1 MVYLKKLFFRISQLT
16 LLTALLLPQHSVL
29 ASGNNELQPNGS
41 NLNIKAV
48 IADYNIATREY
59 VDNQVEGVSPAPKVL
74 QKKGWSETAV
84 MSQRAV
90 TRAIEEEAEGAIS
103 KLLKSQR
110 IFDLV
115 YPVGSIYMS
124 INSIDPKE
132 IFGGVWR
139 PWGQGRVPL
148 GIGDNGT
155 TNYTVAE
162 AIGGAE
168 TVKLDVSQ
176 IPSHSHARA
185 IENTVGNTQVTW
197 PAWTI
202 TIPWS
207 NEYSEAVTRMSLPS
221 TSTGGDGFHNNMQPY
236 ITCYMWTRV
245 E

>member
-1 MVYLKKLFFRISQLT
+1 MVYLKKLFCRISQLT
-16 LLTALLLPQHSVL
+16 LLAVFLLSQHSVL
-29 ASGNNELQPNGS
+29 ADSNNELQPNES
-41 NLNIKAV
+41 SLNIKGV
-48 IADYNIATREY
+48 IEKYNIATKDY
-59 VDNQVEGVSPAPKVL
+59 VDNQVEGVFPTPTVL
-74 QKKGWSETAV
+74 QTKGQSETAV
-84 MSQRAV
+84 MSQKAV
-90 TRAIEEEAEGAIS
+90 TRVVEEETEEAIL

-110 IFDLV
+110 ILDLV

-124 INSIDPKE
+124 ISSVDPKE

-155 TNYTVAE
+155 TNYTVSE
-162 AIGGAE
+162 AVGGTEA
-168 TVKLDVSQ
+168 VKLDVSQ

-207 NEYSEAVTRMSLPS
+207 KEYSQSVTRMSLQS
-221 TSTGGDGFHNNMQPY
+221 TSTGGGEPHSNMQPY

-245 E
+245 K